1 MEPLLRGEEIS
12 EIMGSESMA
21 VSAPWEEVLERAV
34 SWDGPAFFFPIRH
47 HSPACTFHLKKV
59 FEAYRPDCVLIEG
72 PENADLLLPVLSSP
86 DARAPMALYYF
97 YKDTRGLLGK
107 DKADYKCYYPFLN
120 TSPELFALKEAANRG
135 IPARFVD
142 LSYGEILLG
151 TAENRGIRRGEKPGY
166 NDDYLLSRSR
176 FVSLLCE
183 RTGLRSFDEF
193 WEKYFEI
200 QGLFMDPDA
209 FIRQMLFYCS
219 LSRSHTPEAELHEDG
234 CILREQR
241 MAMRISEAAGEYRR
255 ILAVTGGFHTSGL
268 LSLLNPDLTYKGPAA
283 ALHGLTEAEQGVYP
297 LAYSMEAADALN
309 GYASGM
315 PSPGFYDVVWKGL
328 TETGDAAGAYE
339 SAVLHQLITAA
350 RKARRKKEGI
360 SSYDV
365 LCAFSMAKGLAALRG
380 KQEPGL
386 YELQDAALSS
396 FVKGEVSLSTDLP
409 LRILKEIN
417 TGTAAGAL
425 AKDAPRPPIL
435 GDFEEQCRRFG
446 FKLLGAEQTVTL
458 ELFTKKKHLAAS
470 RFLYQ
475 MEFLDTRFGTRKKGA
490 DLLGNTDRS
499 RIREI
504 WSLRFSG
511 AVLAALADVAMA
523 GGTVREAAKA
533 VLLRR
538 ALAAR
543 SARKSCR
550 LMVNG
555 FLMGFL
561 GQAKELEE
569 AAERHLAADGDFF
582 SLTEGFSSLQMLYE
596 LQTLYGVEASGS
608 LKGLL
613 KICFQKLTALLPSMG
628 SVEQEKEADCMKCFL
643 SLYQTTGRPGFLQ
656 LRQPLGEAF
665 FSLLERSPEMNP
677 VLEGAALGLLYG
689 MERGLEER
697 IRRTAAGYLTGTK
710 LERKKSARFLRGLFY
725 TARDFIFTGERFFA
739 LIDALLGQA
748 DAEEFLALLP
758 ELRMAFGYFTPL
770 ETDRLAA
777 KAAKLHGVSKKDL
790 LCGRIVSPLEYDY
803 GEYLDA
809 FAETMMAGNRNS
821 DHTAG
826 GGT

>member
-12 EIMGSESMA
+12 EIMGSESLG
-21 VSAPWEEVLERAV
+21 APWEDVLERAA

-72 PENADLLLPVLSSP
+72 PENAAPLLPVLSSP
-86 DARAPMALYYF
+86 DAKAPMALYYF

-107 DKADYKCYYPFLN
+107 DKADYKCYYPFLD
-120 TSPELFALKEAANRG
+120 TSPELFALREARERG

-142 LSYGEILLG
+142 LAYGEILLG
-151 TAENRGIRRGEKPGY
+151 TAKDRGIRKGEKPGY

-176 FVSLLCE
+176 FVSLLCD

-200 QGLFMDPDA
+200 QGLFMDTDA
-209 FIRQMLFYCS
+209 FIRQMLFYCA
-219 LSRSHTPEAELHEDG
+219 LSRSHTPEEELLEDG
-234 CILREQR
+234 CILRERR

-255 ILAVTGGFHTSGL
+255 ILVVTGGFHTSGL
-268 LSLLNPDLTYKGPAA
+268 LSLLKPDLTYTGQKLT
-283 ALHGLTEAEQGVYP
+283 LHGLTDAEQGAYP

-315 PSPGFYDVVWKGL
+315 PSPGFYERVWKGL
-328 TETGDAAGAYE
+328 TETGEAAGAYE
-339 SAVLHQLITAA
+339 SAVLHQLTAA
-350 RKARRKKEGI
+350 GREARRKKEGI

-365 LCAFSMAKGLAALRG
+365 ICAFSMAKGLAALRG
-380 KQEPGL
+380 KREPGL

-396 FVKGEVSLSTDLP
+396 FVKGEVSLSTDRP
-409 LRILKEIN
+409 LRILRAIN

-425 AKDAPRPPIL
+425 PKDAPRPPIL
-435 GDFEEQCRRFG
+435 SDFEEQCRRFG
-446 FKLLGAEQTVTL
+446 FKLLGAEQMVTL

-504 WSLRFSG
+504 WSVRFAGS
-511 AVLAALADVAMA
+511 VLAALADVSMS

-538 ALAAR
+538 ALDAR
-543 SARKSCR
+543 SARESCR

-561 GQAKELEE
+561 GETAALTE
-569 AAERHLAADGDFF
+569 AARQSLGADGDFF
-582 SLTEGFSSLQMLYE
+582 SLTGGFASLQMLYE
-596 LQTLYGVEASGS
+596 LRTLYGVEEAGS
-608 LKGLL
+608 LSELL
-613 KICFQKLTALLPSMG
+613 KICFRKLLALLPSMG
-628 SVEQEKEADCMKCFL
+628 SVEQEKETDCMKCFL
-643 SLYQTTGRPGFLQ
+643 SLYQAAGRPGFLQ
-656 LRQPLGEAF
+656 LRQPLGGAL
-665 FSLLERSPEMNP
+665 SRMLEQDPEQINP
-677 VLEGAALGLLYG
+677 VLEGAALGILYG
-689 MERGLEER
+689 MEHGLEER
-697 IRRTAAGYLTGTK
+697 IHRIAAGYLTGTAK
-710 LERKKSARFLRGLFY
+710 KRGKSARFLRGLFY
-725 TARDFIFTGERFFA
+725 TARDLIFTGERFFV
-739 LIDALLGQA
+739 LIDTLLARA
-748 DAEEFLALLP
+748 DAEEFMALLP

-777 KAAKLHGVSKKDL
+777 KAAKLHGVSKKEL
-790 LCGRIVSPLEYDY
+790 LYGRPVSPLEYDY

-809 FAETMMAGNRNS
+809 FAERAMAGNMRLIL
-821 DHTAG
+821 
-826 GGT
+826 